1 MTAEAWTII
10 GTGIAILVAIGASN
24 RSIRAEVRQLGTR
37 IDRREDRINNVEGTL
52 TERITLDVMRDSIF
66 DRHDVA

>member
-10 GTGIAILVAIGASN
+10 GASIAILVAIGASN

-37 IDRREDRINNVEGTL
+37 VDRLEDRINKVEATL
-52 TERITLDVMRDSIF
+52 SRT
-66 DRHDVA
+66 HQQP